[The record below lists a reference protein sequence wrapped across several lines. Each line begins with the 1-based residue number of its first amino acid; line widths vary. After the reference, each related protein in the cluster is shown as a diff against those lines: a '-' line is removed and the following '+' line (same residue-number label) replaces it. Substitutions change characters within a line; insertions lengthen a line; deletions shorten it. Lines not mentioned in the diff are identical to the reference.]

1 MSYKFDPNDLVNNL
15 NNNFDSIIGNAII
28 GYYEFYKMEQL
39 LLKNITFFTPF
50 LISNAHFE
58 MKFINNFS

>member
-39 LLKNITFFTPF
+39 LLKNITFFKSSVTEQ
-50 LISNAHFE
+50 SDGN
-58 MKFINNFS
+58 KKK

>member
-39 LLKNITFFTPF
+39 LLKNITFFK
-50 LISNAHFE
+50 S
-58 MKFINNFS
+58 SV